1 MALTP
6 ANLFTGFLGVGK
18 TTAIVSLL
26 EHKPP
31 GEKWAVL
38 VNEYGDV
45 GIDGALIEGTGTRG
59 VTVREIAGGCVCC
72 ASAPELP
79 VALHFLL
86 TEAKPDRLLLETTGL
101 GHPARLLDTIRDD
114 YADRLELRAT
124 VGLVAP
130 ADFACPG
137 MFDNPIFMDQVHLA
151 DVLLLNKADRA
162 TPDLV
167 TAFGAWADG
176 LFPPKL
182 LVAAVEHGRID
193 PAWLDL
199 MPKHER
205 RALYP
210 DAHPGEAVPRD
221 ELVRLP
227 TRGRPVRYPSPQAC
241 GWVFSPGDEFDEGK
255 LLAALGALPG
265 ATRLKGVFRVDG
277 EWIAVN
283 RATGTTTVRTIAYRR
298 DSRVELFATPGDW
311 DAVEAAL
318 LGCLVGS
325 RGRPAGAQGK

>member
-18 TTAIVSLL
+18 TTAVVHLL
-26 EHKPP
+26 AHKPP
-31 GEKWAVL
+31 DEKWAVL

-86 TEAKPDRLLLETTGL
+86 TEAKPDRLLIETTGL
-101 GHPARLLDTIRDD
+101 GHPARLIDTVRDG
-114 YADRLELRAT
+114 YGDRLELRAT

-167 TAFGAWADG
+167 AAFGAWADG

-182 LVAAVEHGRID
+182 LVAAVENGRVD

-199 MPKHER
+199 MPRHER

-210 DAHPGEAVPRD
+210 DAHPAGAAERD

-227 TRGRPVRYPSPQAC
+227 TRGHPVRYPSAVAC

-255 LLAALGALPG
+255 LLATLEALPG
-265 ATRLKGVFRVDG
+265 VTRLKGVFRVDG
-277 EWIAVN
+277 EWVAVN
-283 RATGTTTVRTIAYRR
+283 RAAGATTVRTIAYRR
-298 DSRVELFATPGDW
+298 DSRVEVFAAGGDW
-311 DAVEAAL
+311 DAIEAAL
-318 LGCLVGS
+318 LGCLVRAA
-325 RGRPAGAQGK
+325 RG